1 MTNLDR
7 SFQSVSVGVCWFGT
21 VPNPSQWEGTMNDK
35 TAQIETTELPSLIT
49 ATAAARMIGRDPR
62 TIARWVRQGAVPRLG
77 VEIAGRVYV
86 RVPVLEALARGVE
99 PASVA

>member
-49 ATAAARMIGRDPR
+49 ATAAGRMIGKDPR
-62 TIARWVRQGAVPRLG
+62 TVARWVRQGAVPRLG

-99 PASVA
+99 PANVA